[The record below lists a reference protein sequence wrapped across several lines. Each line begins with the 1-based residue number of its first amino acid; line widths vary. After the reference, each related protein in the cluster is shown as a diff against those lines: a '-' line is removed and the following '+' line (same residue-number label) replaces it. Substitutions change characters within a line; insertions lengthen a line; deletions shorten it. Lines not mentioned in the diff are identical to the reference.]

1 MNRIYRLVSKTL
13 KEMGNVSV
21 SLSAYESL
29 PTVKSKKGRKK
40 KPTTKID
47 LHGPVL

>member
-1 MNRIYRLVSKTL
+1 MNNKYILISKIV

-21 SLSAYESL
+21 SLNAYESL

-40 KPTTKID
+40 KAPLLKIEF
-47 LHGPVL
+47 PK